1 MAKLT
6 WLGHSAFLLEGRN
19 RILFDPFISGNPV
32 AKIKPSDITTDMVC
46 VSHGHG
52 DHVGDAVD
60 IAMRNRVPIA
70 AVFELAVRFDGK
82 GAKAEQ
88 LNIGGSVRISDSEVR
103 MVNALHSSDIFEG
116 ENLTTGGSPA
126 GFIVDSGVTV
136 YHAGD
141 TGYFGDMKWIGEFYR
156 PKVAM
161 LPIGDRFTMGIRE
174 AAYAASVLQPEIVV
188 PMHYSTFPAIR
199 QEPARFGEEVRKM
212 TDGRVRTKIMSVG
225 ETIDI

>member
-6 WLGHSAFLLEGRN
+6 WIGHSAFMLEGKN

-32 AKIKPSDITTDMVC
+32 AKIKASEVKTDMIC

-52 DHVGDAVD
+52 DHVGDCVD
-60 IAMRNRVPIA
+60 IAKRNKAPVASI
-70 AVFELAVRFDGK
+70 FELASRFDSS
-82 GAKAEQ
+82 GAKVEQ
-88 LNIGGSVRISDSEVR
+88 MNIGGSVRILDTDIT
-103 MVNALHSSDIFEG
+103 MVNALHSSDVFEG
-116 ENLTTGGSPA
+116 ETMQTGGSPA
-126 GFIVDSGVTV
+126 GFVVDSGVTV

-174 AAYAASVLQPEIVV
+174 AAYAASVIQPEVV
-188 PMHYSTFPAIR
+188 IPMHYSTFPAIE
-199 QEPARFGEEVRKM
+199 QNPELFEEQVRKA
-212 TDGRVRTKIMSVG
+212 GSGKIRVKIMKVG